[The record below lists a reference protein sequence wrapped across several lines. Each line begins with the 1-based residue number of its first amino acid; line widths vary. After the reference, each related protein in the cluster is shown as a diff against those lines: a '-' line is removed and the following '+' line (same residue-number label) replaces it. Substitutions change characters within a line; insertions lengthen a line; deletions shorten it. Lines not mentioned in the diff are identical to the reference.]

1 MKNLGVV
8 LLSGILVTVLTGG
21 RPSAIPDRQNVGQD
35 PVGYGFALR
44 PGEPLTLNTA
54 YRDTVEYVDSYG
66 GNGNRLF
73 LRVQNDAGATAFFS
87 LYRQANEDHIPESE
101 TESR

>member
-1 MKNLGVV
+1 MKKLGVV

-54 YRDTVEYVDSYG
+54 CRDTVEYVDSYG

-73 LRVQNDAGATAFFS
+73 LRVQNDAGATAKSIS
-87 LYRQANEDHIPESE
+87 LASIRRIRSPVPK
-101 TESR
+101 

>member
-54 YRDTVEYVDSYG
+54 CRDTVEYVDSYG
-66 GNGNRLF
+66 DRRIRHNARHKTVHERPL
-73 LRVQNDAGATAFFS
+73 S
-87 LYRQANEDHIPESE
+87 KEKE
-101 TESR
+101 